1 MWNWLIF
8 TDSLLFGR
16 YLSGQFTS
24 VFFPASPRRKCRI
37 IFKGRS
43 HITSYQSIRCRS
55 SVAAVCP
62 PLPTCTTYRVTQPKS
77 HSGPVIMFSRLTYS
91 RLYHGAFILPI
102 AITVNG
108 LVFLFPTPPLNLTFT
123 SPLHLTCIG
132 TIDNVVSAETVQVPS
147 SSSSFSSDDVGY
159 VSPSS
164 QYL

>member
-1 MWNWLIF
+1 MYF
-8 TDSLLFGR
+8 FQPLLVGSAGLFSKEEVTSHHISRHDVGR
-16 YLSGQFTS
+16 PSQQF
-24 VFFPASPRRKCRI
+24 VHLCLLA
-37 IFKGRS
+37 
-43 HITSYQSIRCRS
+43 
-55 SVAAVCP
+55 
-62 PLPTCTTYRVTQPKS
+62 LPTVTQPKS

-108 LVFLFPTPPLNLTFT
+108 LVFLFSTPPLNLTFT

-147 SSSSFSSDDVGY
+147 SSSSFSLDDVGY